1 MTVKKGDF
9 VRMDYTESVDRKVIA
24 TTDKD
29 VATASGIFEEDAQ
42 YGPHLVIIGAGQVV
56 PGLDDE
62 LVGKEAG
69 VTGRIEV
76 PPEKA
81 FGEHDPKKVET
92 VPATRFKTEQ
102 KPTPGMRVSAEGKTG
117 VVTRIIGRK
126 VVVDFNH
133 LLAGKTIV
141 YDYKI
146 VDEVQDRLEKLKAMI
161 KTFSRADLEA
171 KLEGDVATIY
181 VPWELNYYK
190 EWFMIRRGLADMII
204 QHLGL
209 NEVDYVEKHT
219 GAKVSAELISPPA
232 KEQAGEAAGAA
243 QTASEPKPEA
253 ESTGSSPA

>member
-9 VRMDYTESVDRKVIA
+9 VRLDYTESVDGKVIA

-29 VATASGIFEEDAQ
+29 VATANGIFEEGAQ

-62 LVGKEAG
+62 LVGKEVGA
-69 VTGRIEV
+69 TGKIEV
-76 PPEKA
+76 SPEKA

-102 KPTPGMRVSAEGKTG
+102 KPVPGMRVSAEGKTG

-133 LLAGKTIV
+133 PLAGRTII
-141 YDYKI
+141 YEYKV

-161 KTFSRADLEA
+161 KTFARADLEA
-171 KLEGDVATIY
+171 KLEDDVAAIY

-209 NEVDYVEKHT
+209 KEVDYVEKHT
-219 GAKVSAELISPPA
+219 GAKVSAELISPPGT
-232 KEQAGEAAGAA
+232 EHAGSTGV
-243 QTASEPKPEA
+243 SEA
-253 ESTGSSPA
+253 EGTGSSVT